1 MVLPRSLGY
10 KQVNPSNR
18 RSQLKLRER
27 LKKLIEELDRLHPDG
42 FFNGQAWN
50 MEESL
55 PDFIVTTS
63 GQERHFTKKARE
75 ELYAIAAIIHEND
88 SSISAVVEL
97 KDFGKLVRK
106 CVANLH
112 ADGKLTLSDL
122 QESQIQLNEAARA
135 SLQELRTEFTHY
147 FPASTLGMELEKP
160 FVLGPV
166 TFMTRDQWID
176 SVDFSDELKR
186 RYLEKQDVNA
196 DWKNFLR
203 NALSS
208 QSRDENPEGLA
219 GDIYSAIRR
228 HPSVLKITIQGF
240 EYNLSRKVGEI
251 VCKTALDSIS
261 LLFGGREYFHQI
273 VLADERLEP
282 IERHQIVEIEGNLS
296 LSGRSLGPRVRN
308 ISPQRASAYLA
319 EHPDVLQAIGHILN
333 ALVVPGSSKHPNLA
347 KRWATALDWMAEGQ
361 RDKNDAVALAK
372 IASSLDVLAC
382 GGKFAGILEMVT
394 NLTGVQPDDIVIKGL
409 KPRSLKTVIKE
420 IYDDGR
426 SQILHGTHFDRLK
439 SFEALKS
446 HAAFFARI
454 SLIMGA
460 LRLEKFTGPDGDKE
474 FRTIPA

>member
-1 MVLPRSLGY
+1 M
-10 KQVNPSNR
+10 
-18 RSQLKLRER
+18 KLRDR
-27 LKKLIEELDRLHPDG
+27 LKVLIEELDRLHPDG
-42 FFNGQAWN
+42 FFNGQAWS

-55 PDFIVTTS
+55 PDFIVTRS

-75 ELYAIAAIIHEND
+75 ELYAIAATIHEND
-88 SSISAVVEL
+88 SSISSVVEL

-112 ADGKLTLSDL
+112 ADGKLTLSDI
-122 QESQIQLNEAARA
+122 QGSQIQLNEGAKV
-135 SLQELRTEFTHY
+135 SLEELRTEFTHY
-147 FPASTLGMELEKP
+147 FPASTLGVELDKP
-160 FVLGPV
+160 FDLGPV

-176 SVDFSDELKR
+176 DVDFSDELKR
-186 RYLEKQDVNA
+186 RYLAKQDANK
-196 DWKNFLR
+196 DWKNLLKV
-203 NALSS
+203 ALTS
-208 QSRDENPEGLA
+208 QSRDQNPEGLA
-219 GDIYSAIRR
+219 GDIYGAIRQ
-228 HPSVLKITIQGF
+228 HPSILKITIQGY

-282 IERHQIVEIEGNLS
+282 IERHQIVEVEGNLS

-308 ISPQRASAYLA
+308 ISPQRAKDYLA
-319 EHPDVLQAIGHILN
+319 EHPDVLQAIGHILT
-333 ALVVPGSSKHPNLA
+333 ALVKPGNSKHPNLA

-382 GGKFAGILEMVT
+382 GGKFPGILQMVT
-394 NLTGVQPDDIVIKGL
+394 NLTGAQPEDVVVKGL
-409 KPRSLKTVIKE
+409 KPRTLKAVIKE

-439 SFEALKS
+439 SFEELKS

-454 SLIMGA
+454 CLIMSA
-460 LRLEKFTGPDGDKE
+460 LRLENFVGPDDDKE